1 MRARSAAPWLLVPCL
16 LVGALAG
23 SGCGAKQRAS
33 AAEQADIQLEAG
45 DYVSLALS
53 DDDTVW
59 AADSYG
65 SITRVDPS
73 GKVTDF
79 ALPEDEQPELD
90 FPGDIVEG
98 PDGAMWFTTTLTVGR
113 IDGQGEI
120 TSSDVRSWPSAIT
133 TGEGGLWF
141 ATLPFATS
149 SEDGYH
155 VQRINTAGVI
165 TASIKLAAPRSDFSV
180 DGIVVGP
187 DGALWFTQ
195 SSYGEAGDAPDA
207 IGRVTVDGHYT
218 SWQLPNSRSTPT
230 GITAGPDG
238 ALWFTE
244 LKGRRIG
251 RITTTGAITEFA
263 LPPDLIPTAITDA
276 RDDALWFTTD
286 TCLGRM
292 TTKGE
297 VTTWPVANAKELVDI
312 AAAPDGSFWLLDRS
326 GHALRHFTPPQP
338 LGASEG
344 ECRPPTLVVEA
355 GSTRATL
362 VYKRLDVLSN
372 GEDFFTDIRIRI
384 ARDGKEVF
392 AEAVPERPPGG
403 YSYGVYGYAQSVS
416 ARDLD
421 GDGEPEVML
430 ELNWN
435 GTHCCFWSRI
445 YRFDERR
452 GTYVA
457 GTHVWG
463 NAAASPKL
471 RDLDD
476 DGRPEFVSADD
487 RFSELTGYAGA
498 MRPIQVWSYERGE
511 FREVTRRHPK
521 AIEKDAA
528 DLWRWYLA
536 HRGKDTVRYVLAAW
550 AADQY
555 MLGRVTAV
563 DRVFA
568 EALERGELAPRDWE
582 SEDAAEYLG
591 TVRAFLRKTGYMT
604 Q

>member
-1 MRARSAAPWLLVPCL
+1 MRARSAAPWLLFPCL

-53 DDDTVW
+53 DEGTVW

-65 SITRVDPS
+65 SITRVSPS

-98 PDGAMWFTTTLTVGR
+98 PDGAMWFTTTSTIGR
-113 IDGQGEI
+113 IDERGE
-120 TSSDVRSWPSAIT
+120 TMSSDARSFPTAIT
-133 TGEGGLWF
+133 TGDGGLWY
-141 ATLPFATS
+141 ATS
-149 SEDGYH
+149 SDSGYH
-155 VQRINTAGVI
+155 LQRINTEGVI
-165 TASIKLAAPRSDFSV
+165 TASTKLAPLSAGFSV
-180 DGIVVGP
+180 EGIVAGP
-187 DGALWFTQ
+187 DDALWFTQ
-195 SSYGEAGDAPDA
+195 SGSAYGEAGDPPDA

-218 SWQLPNSRSTPT
+218 SWRLPNKRSTPT
-230 GITAGPDG
+230 GITVGSDG

-276 RDDALWFTTD
+276 GDDALWFTTD
-286 TCLGRM
+286 TCLGRI

-297 VTTWPVANAKELVDI
+297 VTTWPVANAKGLVDI

-362 VYKRLDVLSN
+362 VYKRLDTFED

-384 ARDGKEVF
+384 SRAGKEVF
-392 AEAVPERPPGG
+392 SEVVPDRPPGG
-403 YSYGVYGYAQSVS
+403 YDYSVYGYSRSFAT
-416 ARDLD
+416 RDLD
-421 GDGEPEVML
+421 RDGEPEVML

-435 GTHCCFWSRI
+435 GTHCCSWSRI
-445 YRFDERR
+445 YRYDAARD
-452 GTYVA
+452 TYVPVV
-457 GTHVWG
+457 HFWG
-463 NAAASPKL
+463 DAVASPKL
-471 RDLDD
+471 RDLD
-476 DGRPEFVSADD
+476 GNGQPEFVSADD
-487 RFSELTGYAGA
+487 RFLELTSYSSAIS
-498 MRPIQVWSYERGE
+498 PIRVWSYERGE
-511 FREVTRRHPK
+511 FSDVTRRHPK

-555 MLGRVTAV
+555 MLGRVAAV
-563 DRVFA
+563 DRVFS
-568 EALERGELAPRDWE
+568 EALERGELAPGDWE
-582 SEDAAEYLG
+582 PDDAAEYLRKVG
-591 TVRAFLRKTGYMT
+591 AFLRKTGYVT